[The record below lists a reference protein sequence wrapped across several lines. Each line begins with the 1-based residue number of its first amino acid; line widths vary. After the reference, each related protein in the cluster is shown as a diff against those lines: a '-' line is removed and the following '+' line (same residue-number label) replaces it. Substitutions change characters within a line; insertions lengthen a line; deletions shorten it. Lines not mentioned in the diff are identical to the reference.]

1 MTQEMQQIVRRFY
14 EDVLG
19 DGDVAALD
27 ELATSDYE
35 EHDPLPGQGEG
46 LSGLKT
52 RVAMLR
58 DGLAG
63 RYAVEDVIHEGD
75 RLAVRWTNSGTH
87 VGDFAGIPATN
98 KDFSIAGIDI
108 YRLRDG
114 KLAEHWHVVDQLSLL
129 QQLGLIPA
137 PEGADA

>member
-1 MTQEMQQIVRRFY
+1 MTQEIHELVRHFY
-14 EDVLG
+14 EDALG
-19 DGDVAALD
+19 NGDTTVLD
-27 ELATSDYE
+27 EIATSDYE

-46 LSGLKT
+46 VAGLKT
-52 RVAMLR
+52 RVSTLR

-63 RYAVEDVIHEGD
+63 HYHVEDVIHDGD
-75 RLAVRWTNSGTH
+75 RLVVRWTNSGTH
-87 VGDFAGIPATN
+87 VGDFFGIPPTN
-98 KDFSIAGIDI
+98 KSFSIPGIDI
-108 YRLRDG
+108 YRLKEG